1 VKIFIIYLIIINL
14 YGIFIMYQDKQKA
27 INRKWRTTEAKLFGV
42 ALILGSI
49 GILSGMY
56 IFHHKT
62 KHAKFVIG
70 IPLILIIQ
78 LYILLKYAR
87 ILLKIN
93 F

>member
-1 VKIFIIYLIIINL
+1 MQIFVIYLIIINL
-14 YGIFIMYQDKQKA
+14 YGIFIMYQDKQKS
-27 INRKWRTTEAKLFGV
+27 INRKWRTKEAKLFSI
-42 ALILGSI
+42 AIIFGSL

-78 LYILLKYAR
+78 FYIVIRYFIPIIKSP
-87 ILLKIN
+87 
-93 F
+93 